1 MNNKTLVIIDNE
13 KIYNE
18 NNFFYCDN
26 IDSKSIPEELGN
38 FRKIYVVARK
48 SKIKRTQKINLSEI
62 KAGASI
68 FEFIYFVFK
77 TFNIK
82 SVNYLLISIN
92 PYTFFSYIVLS
103 LFKKKIFVYL
113 RSSGHEEYKSKYG
126 IFGVWIYH
134 FMYQLVTKSSNL
146 IICHERLTKKKN
158 YHLVFPSQLDGKWFE
173 NIQKVSLDKT
183 KLLYVGRMRS
193 EKGIFQF
200 LKMFNEINTNVEL
213 SIVSNVENLI
223 KINKK
228 INLLGF
234 GYDTKSLIKI
244 YDNHNI
250 MILPSFTESHGYP
263 A

>member
-26 IDSKSIPEELGN
+26 IDSKSIPEELKN

-134 FMYQLVTKSSNL
+134 FMYKLVTKSSNL

-158 YHLVFPSQLDGKWFE
+158 YHLVFPSQLDEKWFE
-173 NIQKVSLDKT
+173 KS
-183 KLLYVGRMRS
+183 
-193 EKGIFQF
+193 
-200 LKMFNEINTNVEL
+200 
-213 SIVSNVENLI
+213 
-223 KINKK
+223 KK
-228 INLLGF
+228 
-234 GYDTKSLIKI
+234 
-244 YDNHNI
+244 
-250 MILPSFTESHGYP
+250 
-263 A
+263 